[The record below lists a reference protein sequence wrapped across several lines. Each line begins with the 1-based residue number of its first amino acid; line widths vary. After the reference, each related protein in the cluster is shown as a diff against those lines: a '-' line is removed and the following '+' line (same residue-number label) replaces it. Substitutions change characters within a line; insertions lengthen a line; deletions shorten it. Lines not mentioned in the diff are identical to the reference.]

1 MEQIYELPMS
11 KKAKRGIIPL
21 PFVHVSQL
29 LLTICSIH
37 LGQPI
42 ASTSYAS
49 QPRLG
54 MQTAGGS
61 GEQMA
66 TILNQEPF
74 DLASWIPDKIGLN
87 TAREYHK
94 QRLEKSIDAFDKAGY
109 RRETVNLIDDE
120 VLKDIDME
128 LQKEKN

>member
-1 MEQIYELPMS
+1 MVCQFNDFKFLFNYMTFIILLELPMS

-54 MQTAGGS
+54 MQTG
-61 GEQMA
+61 M
-66 TILNQEPF
+66 ILTFFSSLVTNSIFSNLP
-74 DLASWIPDKIGLN
+74 
-87 TAREYHK
+87 
-94 QRLEKSIDAFDKAGY
+94 RLIVQY
-109 RRETVNLIDDE
+109 LL
-120 VLKDIDME
+120 VLLDFILE
-128 LQKEKN
+128 LELYYFNVTY

>member
-1 MEQIYELPMS
+1 
-11 KKAKRGIIPL
+11 
-21 PFVHVSQL
+21 
-29 LLTICSIH
+29 
-37 LGQPI
+37 
-42 ASTSYAS
+42 
-49 QPRLG
+49 

-74 DLASWIPDKIGLN
+74 DLASWIPDRMGLN